1 MEGVIEMTKAV
12 CYQCNTSYLSAENP
26 DHPDPCPSCGSG
38 SVFLEIPDLNDQ
50 PMSAQQRAALLDLA
64 GREDCGPSDIIGA
77 VLMDQPRPWHTITQA
92 QAREVI
98 WKYTA
103 HLGGRECAEL
113 VD

>member
-1 MEGVIEMTKAV
+1 MYMTKAV
-12 CYQCNTSYLSAENP
+12 CYQCDTPYLSVADP
-26 DHPDPCPSCGSG
+26 DAPDPCPACGSRA
-38 SVFLEIPDLNDQ
+38 VYLEIPELDEG
-50 PMSAQQRAALLDLA
+50 PMTARQRDALLELA

-77 VLMDQPRPWHTITQA
+77 VLMDPPRPWHTLTPA

-98 WKYTA
+98 WKSTA

>member
-1 MEGVIEMTKAV
+1 MEMTTAV
-12 CYQCNTSYLSAENP
+12 CYQCDTRYLSAANP
-26 DHPDPCPSCGSG
+26 DAPDPCPSCGAG
-38 SVFLEIPDLNDQ
+38 AVFLEIADLDAR
-50 PMSAQQRAALLDLA
+50 PMTARQRDALLELA
-64 GREDCGPSDIIGA
+64 RREDCGPSDIMGA
-77 VLMDQPRPWHTITQA
+77 VLMDPPRPWHTITQA